1 MALALSA
8 SPSIG
13 PGDVSAMFPWSRVVS
28 GEGGEQERM
37 PPAGGVQ
44 GGGGGGGGG
53 GGEGGEGG
61 GGGGGGEGGGEGGGG
76 DDVETRAAYAA
87 VQSLQLQLEKY
98 MPKSQAYVTLICSVI
113 YIAMCCR

>member
-53 GGEGGEGG
+53 GG
-61 GGGGGGEGGGEGGGG
+61 